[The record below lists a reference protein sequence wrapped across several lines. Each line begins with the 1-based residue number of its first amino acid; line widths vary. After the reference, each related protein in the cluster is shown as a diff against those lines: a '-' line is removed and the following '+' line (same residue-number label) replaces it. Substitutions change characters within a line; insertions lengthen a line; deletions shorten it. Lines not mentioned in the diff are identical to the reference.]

1 MKNLFKKDTESKKH
15 YRLINTELINFIETT
30 DAVLVNKHQ
39 KTAQRIASMDFKNFT
54 KEAKI
59 KDFLGTLKSDY
70 QKIILRIDQ
79 TLAGALSEFK
89 SNQDILN
96 VKEAISDLTRK
107 IKEVEN
113 SLVIFKGKIDES
125 SEKLI
130 SKVEGWVY
138 QKVWVLYFL
147 ACFELIANYSVYQ
160 LLGGGVIAAVS
171 ISLISAIAVFWWGHL
186 TPKYV
191 FKYGKSNPKKQLLL
205 FILFATPV
213 VVLFY
218 LFSQMRISSLII
230 SNPEMAKVFVSSP
243 LTPTLINFFG
253 YLIACYLVHNYRPS
267 KEEINAYKKNKRD
280 ANEIVKCNKEREQLI
295 ELRNN
300 QIPELQKKLTEHYN
314 FLLLAQQLEM
324 DVKNRYEGC
333 FEEFKGE
340 LYLRTNSKCAVL
352 FSGNQHDLPPLEL
365 NYQTIDKTQFE
376 L

>member
-1 MKNLFKKDTESKKH
+1 MKNLFKKNTEPKH
-15 YRLINTELINFIETT
+15 YRLINSELINFIETQ
-30 DAVLVNKHQ
+30 DAVMVNKHQ

-59 KDFLGTLKSDY
+59 KDFLGSMKSDY
-70 QKIILRIDQ
+70 QRFITRIDQ
-79 TLAGALSEFK
+79 TLAGALSEFQ
-89 SNQDILN
+89 SSQDIQNAKEEIADLN
-96 VKEAISDLTRK
+96 RK
-107 IKEVEN
+107 IKEIEN
-113 SLVIFKGKIDES
+113 ILVVLKGKVDES
-125 SEKLI
+125 SERLR
-130 SKVEGWVY
+130 SKVEGWLY
-138 QKVWVLYFL
+138 QKVIVLYFL
-147 ACFELIANYSVYQ
+147 AGVELIANFSVYE
-160 LLGGGVIAAVS
+160 LLGGGVLAAIS
-171 ISLISAIAVFWWGHL
+171 ISLISAIAIFWWGHL

-191 FKYGKSNPKKQLLL
+191 VKYGGENPKKKVLL

-213 VVLFY
+213 IVLFY

-230 SNPEMAKVFVSSP
+230 SNPEMAKVFVSNP
-243 LTPTLINFFG
+243 LTPTLINLFG
-253 YLIACYLVHNYRPS
+253 YFIACYLVHNYRPS

-280 ANEIVKCNKEREQLI
+280 LNEIAKFNKERELLI
-295 ELRNN
+295 GQRNS

-314 FLLLAQQLEM
+314 FLLLAKQLEI

-352 FSGNQHDLPPLEL
+352 FSGNQQHDLPPLEL

>member
-1 MKNLFKKDTESKKH
+1 MKYLFTKNTEPKH
-15 YRLINTELINFIETT
+15 FRLINTELINFIEST
-30 DAVLVNKHQ
+30 DVVLVSKHQ

-59 KDFLGTLKSDY
+59 KDFLGILKSDY

-89 SNQDILN
+89 SNQDIQN
-96 VKEAISDLTRK
+96 AKEVIADLSRK
-107 IKEVEN
+107 IKEIEN
-113 SLVIFKGKIDES
+113 TLVILKGKVDES
-125 SEKLI
+125 SEKLT
-130 SKVEGWVY
+130 SKVENWIY
-138 QKVWVLYFL
+138 QKVWILYFL
-147 ACFELIANYSVYQ
+147 AGFELIANYSVYQ
-160 LLGGGVIAAVS
+160 LLGGGVVAAVS
-171 ISLISAIAVFWWGHL
+171 ISLISAIAIFWWGHL

-191 FKYGKSNPKKQLLL
+191 VKYGISNPKKQLLL

-213 VVLFY
+213 IVLFY

-230 SNPEMAKVFVSSP
+230 SNPEMAQVFVSSP
-243 LTPTLINFFG
+243 LIPTLINFFG

-267 KEEINAYKKNKRD
+267 KEEINAYKKNRRD
-280 ANEIVKCNKEREQLI
+280 ASEISKHNKEREQLI
-295 ELRNN
+295 EKRNN

-314 FLLLAQQLEM
+314 FLLLAQQLEI

-352 FSGNQHDLPPLEL
+352 FSGNQYDLPSLEL
-365 NYQTIDKTQFE
+365 NYQSIDKTQFE